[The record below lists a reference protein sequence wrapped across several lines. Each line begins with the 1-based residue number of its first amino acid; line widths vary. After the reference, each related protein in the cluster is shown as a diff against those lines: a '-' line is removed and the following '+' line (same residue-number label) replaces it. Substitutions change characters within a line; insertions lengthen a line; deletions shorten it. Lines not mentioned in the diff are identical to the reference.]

1 MPERISENV
10 ITFDIPLS
18 VLGLQ
23 PERSVTRLE
32 ADGVGAVLVDLIDL
46 LDNHH
51 RGLGGG
57 GGGRD
62 GGGSGCVY
70 LSAGLCGVLSC
81 HQASKEN

>member
-1 MPERISENV
+1 MPKRISENV
-10 ITFDIPLS
+10 ITFNISLG

-23 PERSVTRLE
+23 SERPITRLE

-62 GGGSGCVY
+62 GGGGGGVY

-81 HQASKEN
+81 HQASKES